1 MKKKKII
8 RFSIVISIFIIIFI
22 IVYIINV
29 LDKKNN
35 EPYIYKEPLPE
46 IIPYEMEQVSEYSYF
61 FSVVNILN
69 NYLSYVKDHNNEALF
84 AILHPEY
91 LEEYSINNSNLYD
104 NIGNYENSLQLSFK
118 VKVMDYKKYNDRYL
132 YYVKGDIIENN
143 FELSNIVASDMM
155 YLVNVD
161 YENITYAIY
170 PLNSLYKV
178 LPIIEPEKEISLNY
192 YNELIGSNIVTKDY
206 LCNLYLNDFIWQIN
220 NNLDKT
226 YDLLEKDFR
235 LKYYSKKNNYLDYMN
250 NNKNKISS
258 QVFSCS
264 SLSGERNI
272 YEVKDMNFNSF
283 IFTEESIMNYKVEFT
298 LN

>member
-8 RFSIVISIFIIIFI
+8 RFSIVLSIFVIIFI

-29 LDKKNN
+29 LENN
-35 EPYIYKEPLPE
+35 NPDIYHEPELE
-46 IIPYEMEQVSEYSYF
+46 VIPYEMEQVSEYSYF

-69 NYLSYVKDHNNEALF
+69 KYLSYVKDQNNEALF
-84 AILHPEY
+84 AVLHPEY
-91 LEEYSINNSNLYD
+91 LDAYKINNNNLYD

-118 VKVMDYKKYNDRYL
+118 ARVMDCKKYNDRYL
-132 YYVKGDIIENN
+132 YYVKGDIVENN
-143 FELSNIVASDMM
+143 FESSNIVASDMM

-170 PLNSLYKV
+170 PLNYLYKV
-178 LPIIEPEKEISLNY
+178 LPIIEPEKEILLNY

-206 LCNLYLNDFIWQIN
+206 LCNLYLNDFLWQIN
-220 NNLDKT
+220 NNIDKT